1 MNALPRSLLD
11 DQESWRADRLARYQ
25 DDWSAQAPG
34 IRNAVANGM
43 PMRELVRLRESMV
56 NAYRGFIPDFIAK
69 YLPDL
74 DLGKFAEAKPPHRL
88 AVSAGRYVSAPTG
101 PSMDAFTDAI
111 ARCVDPDVDCVV
123 EFGSGLGFN
132 LALLRLRLPTAPL
145 TYLACEPSEAGRQ
158 AAQSLFASDQAARLE
173 AHDFDYLRPNLDC
186 LKRFRKIVAFSVHS
200 IEQIPV
206 LGEDFYRM
214 LLDANVAACVHVE
227 PVGWQRFTNIAEA
240 VMGFH
245 HDPKAWQR
253 FFGGYK
259 FVLEDQRVVDNAA
272 MWSIFCGYNTDLLP
286 LISAAAARGEVALTN
301 IAYDVIGLNPF
312 NPSTLVSWR
321 RNR

>member
-1 MNALPRSLLD
+1 MSALRRTLLD
-11 DQESWRADRLARYQ
+11 NQESWRADRLARYQ
-25 DDWSAQAPG
+25 DDWRTQAPG
-34 IRNAVANGM
+34 IQNAVANGM
-43 PMRELVRLRESMV
+43 PMQKLVRLRESHV

-69 YLPDL
+69 YLDVE
-74 DLGKFAEAKPPHRL
+74 LGKFAEAKPPHRL

-132 LALLRLRLPTAPL
+132 LARLRLRLPNAPL

-158 AAQSLFASDQAARLE
+158 AAQSLFASDPAARLE

-186 LKRFRKIVAFSVHS
+186 LKRFRKIVAFTVHS

-206 LGEDFYRM
+206 LGENFYRM
-214 LLDANVAACVHVE
+214 LLDANVAACVHIE

-240 VMGFH
+240 VLAFH
-245 HDPKAWQR
+245 GDPMACRR
-253 FFGGYK
+253 FLGSFK
-259 FVLEDQRVVDNAA
+259 FVLDDSRVVDNAA
-272 MWSIFCGYNTDLLP
+272 AWSISCAYNTDLLP
-286 LISAAAARGEVALTN
+286 LISAAAARGEVFLTN
-301 IAYDVIGLNPF
+301 VAYDVIGANPF
-312 NPSTLVSWR
+312 NPSTLVAWR